1 MERRNGRESDRS
13 ILVTRG
19 DEQRLRRILES
30 KGSLDG
36 KQNLRDLL
44 TELDRAQVVD
54 EDAISQDVIT
64 MNTRFELRDL
74 DTGFVAEYTLVY
86 PGEADFT
93 RGKISV
99 LAPIGTAL
107 LGYRELDTIEWRVP
121 AGIRRLRIE
130 SVLYQPQAARAEAA

>member
-1 MERRNGRESDRS
+1 VAESNVRKAERT
-13 ILVTRG
+13 ILVTRS
-19 DEQRLRRILES
+19 DEQRLRRILAS

-44 TELDRAQVVD
+44 MELDRAQVVEDD
-54 EDAISQDVIT
+54 EIPADVIT

-107 LGYRELDTIEWRVP
+107 LGYRELDTVEWQVP